1 MRKHAIYYFFSVL
14 ELFQRWLPFK
24 LNWKLAA
31 KSYLDLGYLGNT
43 LINNDSSVVDVDE
56 IVDKLTKFYL
66 GNKPPIV
73 GTQFEFGEVNKKS
86 IFYYKDQKLI
96 LLVS

>member
-1 MRKHAIYYFFSVL
+1 M
-14 ELFQRWLPFK
+14 
-24 LNWKLAA
+24 
-31 KSYLDLGYLGNT
+31 
-43 LINNDSSVVDVDE
+43 DVDE